1 VAGLNRAVNESTLR
15 ELSDVRC
22 TGCRRLLGRMSHEG
36 LRPSKVLEIKCP
48 KCDFFR
54 YVVGESS

>member
-1 VAGLNRAVNESTLR
+1 VAGLNRAIHEHTLKQ
-15 ELSDVRC
+15 LADVRC
-22 TGCRRLLGRMSHEG
+22 EGCRRLLGRMSDAG
-36 LRPSKVLEIKCP
+36 LRVGMVLEIKCP